1 MNKVIEN
8 YKKWVK
14 DNNYISYYGDFDSVE
29 QLKFTEGENGY
40 INVTHPDGAEDY
52 GEGENGGV
60 NGFIA
65 SVDDLFQHDF
75 QLSIP
80 YPTKENWED
89 MYGHFSR
96 ADLKKLAKK
105 FGLVLDVMEDIEL
118 ARPRVKGQEFLSHCT
133 IEEIENYVNF
143 FGTVSRQSVFDEKMS
158 YFTWSIPGHD
168 DYYKFEKVDEVWY
181 VFWITRYDPNF

>member
-1 MNKVIEN
+1 MNKVIED

-89 MYGHFSR
+89 MYGQFSR

-168 DYYKFEKVDEVWY
+168 DYYKFEKVDGIWY

>member
-14 DNNYISYYGDFDSVE
+14 DNNYVSYYGDFDSVE
-29 QLKFTEGENGY
+29 QLKFAEGENGY

-60 NGFIA
+60 NGFI
-65 SVDDLFQHDF
+65 SPVFDF
-75 QLSIP
+75 FEGEFDTSIP
-80 YPTKENWED
+80 YPTKEDWEG

-133 IEEIENYVNF
+133 VEEIENYVNF
-143 FGTVSRQSVFDEKMS
+143 FGTVSRQSVFDEEMS
-158 YFTWSIPGHD
+158 YFAWSIPGHD
-168 DYYKFEKVDEVWY
+168 DYYKFEEVDGVWY
-181 VFWITRYDPNF
+181 IFYITRYDPNF

>member
-14 DNNYISYYGDFDSVE
+14 DNNYVSYYGDFNSVE
-29 QLKFTEGENGY
+29 QLKFTEGENGH

-65 SVDDLFQHDF
+65 PVFDFFKDDFKV
-75 QLSIP
+75 SIP
-80 YPTKENWED
+80 YPTKEDWED

-118 ARPRVKGQEFLSHCT
+118 ARPRVKGKEFFSHCT

-158 YFTWSIPGHD
+158 YFTWSICGHD
-168 DYYKFEKVDEVWY
+168 DYYKFEEVDGVWY
-181 VFWITRYDPNF
+181 IFYITRYNPNF